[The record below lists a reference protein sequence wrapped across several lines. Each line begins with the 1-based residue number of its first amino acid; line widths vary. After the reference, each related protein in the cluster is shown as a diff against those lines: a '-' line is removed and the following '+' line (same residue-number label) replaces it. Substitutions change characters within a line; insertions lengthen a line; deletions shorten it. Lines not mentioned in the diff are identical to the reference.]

1 MKKIRI
7 AFIRA
12 ALSLCLAFVVT
23 FVFNRFN
30 SAPGVLGL
38 AAFMFG
44 FAYLIEFTRSRDKK
58 EKGYQ

>member
-12 ALSLCLAFVVT
+12 ALSVCLAFVVT
-23 FVFNRFN
+23 FIFKKFN
-30 SAPGVLGL
+30 SIPGVLGL

-44 FAYLIEFTRSRDKK
+44 FAYLIEYTRGREKK
-58 EKGYQ
+58 EQGL